1 VAQRESNP
9 SPDNASVFWV
19 SLSELM
25 AGLMAMFMV
34 TTVIVLLTFTPPE
47 SSTEAAQTREASPA
61 PAIQAQ
67 ADDERGPRAAQTKG
81 QTPSTVSALDES
93 LLSLVGAFAGLRYDT
108 LYRVIDFGDLARFA
122 TADDRL
128 DTESAQRLRRFVGPL
143 LTVLEQ
149 ASAQG
154 EHAVV
159 VIEGFAD
166 QRGDYLFNLNLS
178 LRRAQR
184 VICVLLETGVASEL
198 SEQQRLR
205 VRERFVVGGHSFNR
219 PRDSLQASRRI
230 QMRLEWSP
238 AVIREPPALA
248 ADLPQ
253 GRCRLG

>member
-1 VAQRESNP
+1 MTQRESNP

-34 TTVIVLLTFTPPE
+34 TTVIVLLTFTQPE
-47 SSTEAAQTREASPA
+47 SPIEAAQARQAPPVPA
-61 PAIQAQ
+61 TL
-67 ADDERGPRAAQTKG
+67 AQTDDKPTQHEAETKG
-81 QTPSTVSALDES
+81 PTPATLAAVDEA
-93 LLSLVGAFAGLRYDT
+93 LLSLISAFAGLRYDT

-128 DTESAQRLRRFVGPL
+128 DAASAERLRRFVAPL

-184 VICVLLETGVASEL
+184 VICVLLETGVESEL

-230 QMRLEWSP
+230 QMRLELSP
-238 AVIREPPALA
+238 GETSRPAPLT

>member
-1 VAQRESNP
+1 MAYRESSP
-9 SPDNASVFWV
+9 PPDNASVFWV
-19 SLSELM
+19 SLAELM
-25 AGLMAMFMV
+25 SSLMAMFLV
-34 TTVIVLLTFTPPE
+34 TTVIVLLTF
-47 SSTEAAQTREASPA
+47 SQPA
-61 PAIQAQ
+61 PLTKPPQPTKPPQALLVR
-67 ADDERGPRAAQTKG
+67 AEPRAGPAHPAKIEGSGPEQTAQ
-81 QTPSTVSALDES
+81 VDEV
-93 LLSLVGAFAGLRYDT
+93 LLSLVGAFSGLRYDKQH
-108 LYRVIDFGDLARFA
+108 RVIDFGDLARFA

-128 DTESAQRLRRFVGPL
+128 DAESAQRLRRFVGPL
-143 LTVLEQ
+143 ITVLEQ

-184 VICVLLETGVASEL
+184 VICVLLETGVESEL

-219 PRDSLQASRRI
+219 PRGSLQASRRI
-230 QMRLEWSP
+230 QMRLELSQAETGVP
-238 AVIREPPALA
+238 AALP

-253 GRCRLG
+253 GRCGLR